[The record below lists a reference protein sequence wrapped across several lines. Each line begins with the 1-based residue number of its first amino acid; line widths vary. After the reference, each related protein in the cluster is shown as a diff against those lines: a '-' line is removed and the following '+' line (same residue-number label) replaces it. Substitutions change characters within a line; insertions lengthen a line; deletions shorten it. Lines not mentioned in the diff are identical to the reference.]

1 MAAKRYSDGGGK
13 RFREEPPK
21 RKSKKKLAI
30 VLVSLLAACT
40 VATTGTIAYLTTATA
55 PVVNT
60 FSPTNTVIEIPEGFD
75 GETKSNVT
83 VKNKGDIPV
92 YIRAAVVITWENN
105 TTREMIPA
113 KAEDYTI
120 TWFDSNSGWV
130 KGNDGFY
137 YYTKAVSPPDNDAT
151 TTDDNITAVLI
162 KECKPVAEKAPENC
176 FLSVEIIANAIQATP
191 AEAVENAWGI
201 EVDDTSGNLTGQ
213 PVTSTA
219 G

>member
-40 VATTGTIAYLTTATA
+40 VAATGTIAYLTTATA

-92 YIRAAVVITWENN
+92 YIRAAVVITWEKSDTEIHPQKPVENTDYIMNWGNDSN
-105 TTREMIPA
+105 TTTLGP
-113 KAEDYTI
+113 D
-120 TWFDSNSGWV
+120 WV
-130 KGNDGFY
+130 KGEDGFY
-137 YYTKAVSPPDNDAT
+137 YYTKVVQPNAST
-151 TTDDNITAVLI
+151 STLI
-162 KECKPVAEKAPENC
+162 DSCVEAENANKPEGYH
-176 FLSVEIIANAIQATP
+176 LSIEIIANAIQAEPTT
-191 AEAVENAWGI
+191 AVEQAWGVI
-201 EVDDTSGNLTGQ
+201 PSNLQNQG
-213 PVTSTA
+213 